1 MNVITKFLEHYSFR
15 FPKGYPDMNNLED
28 KALLY
33 EILAE
38 LDIQL
43 EEGTL
48 NQNSKKAKEI
58 LFKKYPDTFSQ
69 LALDTRIG
77 NKAKISEDDFIKIIQ
92 DTFNVTPKVFAPGS
106 SENSQQSTPAGSS
119 KYNMFKFNTDEG
131 EVILILA
138 GGPKA
143 ETSERQERSLIDTI
157 NSVQGPKNLISANG
171 TILKNVLS
179 ASKVESSDYRYEP
192 YADLKLEIEGRSE
205 PYLVSAKG
213 PVAPSLAG
221 GGLAGVTTLSED
233 VRQFVKDF
241 YEEAFQY
248 YQDIFEDHEE
258 LTLDTDLYKTS
269 YFKDVNKKIPDDIVL
284 EILRG
289 TEIMGGPVDSYYIG
303 SMEVTSEID
312 GNDIT
317 LNGSF
322 IPIEQFAEGKSLYAH
337 IKKRSGSYFFTD
349 KLQTVNGLTLPLIFT
364 DKPGGKLAKSRFG
377 ILDKPRGRVILY

>member
-1 MNVITKFLEHYSFR
+1 MNVITRFLEYYSYR

-43 EEGTL
+43 DEGSL
-48 NQNSKKAKEI
+48 NQNSKKAKDI
-58 LFKKYPDTFSQ
+58 LFQKYPDTFSQ

-92 DTFNVTPKVFAPGS
+92 DTFNVTPEVFAPGS
-106 SENSQQSTPAGSS
+106 SENSQQSTPTGSS
-119 KYNMFKFNTDEG
+119 KYNMFKFKTDEG
-131 EVILILA
+131 EVTLILA

-157 NSVQGPKNLISANG
+157 NSVEGPKNLISANG
-171 TILKNVLS
+171 AILKNVLS
-179 ASKVESSDYRYEP
+179 ANKVESSDYRYEP
-192 YADLKLEIEGRSE
+192 YADLQLEIEGRSE

-213 PVAPSLAG
+213 SVAPSLAG

-233 VRQFVKDF
+233 VRQFIKDF
-241 YEEAFQY
+241 YEEAFLY
-248 YQDIFEDHEE
+248 YQDIFDDHEE

-269 YFKDVNKKIPDDIVL
+269 YFKDINKEIPSDIVL

-289 TEIMGGPVDSYYIG
+289 TKVMGGPVDSYYIG

-312 GNDIT
+312 GNNIK
-317 LNGSF
+317 LNGNF
-322 IPIEQFAEGKSLYAH
+322 IPIEKFAEGKTLYAH

-349 KLQTVNGLTLPLIFT
+349 KTQTVNGLTLPLIFT
-364 DKPGGKLAKSRFG
+364 DKPGGKMAKSRFG
-377 ILDKPRGRVILY
+377 ILDKPRGKEIL

>member
-1 MNVITKFLEHYSFR
+1 MNVITRFLEHYSYR

-28 KALLY
+28 KAILY

-43 EEGTL
+43 DEGSL
-48 NQNSKKAKEI
+48 NQNSKKAKDI
-58 LFKKYPDTFSQ
+58 LFQKYPDTFSQ

-92 DTFNVTPKVFAPGS
+92 DTFNVTPEVFAPGS
-106 SENSQQSTPAGSS
+106 PENSQQSTPAGSS
-119 KYNMFKFNTDEG
+119 KYNMFKFKTDEG
-131 EVILILA
+131 DVTLILA

-143 ETSERQERSLIDTI
+143 ETSERQERSLIDVI
-157 NSVQGPKNLISANG
+157 NSVKGPKNLISANG
-171 TILKNVLS
+171 AVLKNVLS

-192 YADLKLEIEGRSE
+192 YADLQLEIEGRSE

-233 VRQFVKDF
+233 VRQFIKDF
-241 YEEAFQY
+241 YEEAFLY
-248 YQDIFEDHEE
+248 YQDIFDDHEE

-269 YFKDVNKKIPDDIVL
+269 YFKDINKEIPSDIVL

-289 TEIMGGPVDSYYIG
+289 TKIMGGPVDSYYIG

-317 LNGSF
+317 LNGNF
-322 IPIEQFAEGKSLYAH
+322 IPIEKFAEGKTLYAH

-349 KLQTVNGLTLPLIFT
+349 KTQTVNGLTLPLIFT
-364 DKPGGKLAKSRFG
+364 DKPGGKMAKSRFG
-377 ILDKPRGRVILY
+377 ILDKPRGKEILD

>member
-1 MNVITKFLEHYSFR
+1 MNVITKFLEQYSYR
-15 FPKGYPDMNNLED
+15 FPKGYPDVTNLED

-33 EILAE
+33 KILEE

-48 NQNSKKAKEI
+48 NQNSKKAKDI
-58 LFKKYPDTFSQ
+58 LFQKYPDIFSPQ
-69 LALDTRIG
+69 TENTRIG

-92 DTFNVTPKVFAPGS
+92 DTFNITPEVFAPGTP
-106 SENSQQSTPAGSS
+106 ENSQQSKPVGSS
-119 KYNMFKFNTDEG
+119 KYSMFKFKTDEG
-131 EVILILA
+131 DVILILS

-157 NSVQGPKNLISANG
+157 NSVQGSKNLISANG
-171 TILKNVLS
+171 SILKNVLS

-192 YADLKLEIEGRSE
+192 YADLQLEIEGRSE

-221 GGLAGVTTLSED
+221 GGLAGVTTLSEG

-241 YEEAFQY
+241 YEEAFLH
-248 YQDIFEDHEE
+248 YQDIFDDHEE

-269 YFKDVNKKIPDDIVL
+269 YFKDINKKLPDDIIL

-289 TEIMGGPVDSYYIG
+289 TEIMGGPVNSYYIG

-312 GNDIT
+312 GNNIT
-317 LNGSF
+317 LNGNF
-322 IPIEQFAEGKSLYAH
+322 IPIEKFAEGKTLYAH

-349 KLQTVNGLTLPLIFT
+349 KTQTVNGLTLPLIFT
-364 DKPGGKLAKSRFG
+364 DKPGGKMAKSRFG
-377 ILDKPRGRVILY
+377 ILDKPRGKEILD